1 MESKA
6 EPLCKLVT
14 FDRDPRKETHF
25 HYYPAHA
32 GVSTGPLE
40 PTPGETALNSED
52 QAQVWHTHT
61 HTPRQPIWEEDLV
74 QPPLLD
80 TEQAPCPEVGR
91 KCGKQG
97 PEPLFSLPGKK
108 EILGGRSLR
117 HKAWDFSSSQ
127 NVKFS
132 RG

>member
-40 PTPGETALNSED
+40 PTPGETALSSKD
-52 QAQVWHTHT
+52 QAQVCHTHP
-61 HTPRQPIWEEDLV
+61 H
-74 QPPLLD
+74 PPAAYLGGRPGTASPLEA
-80 TEQAPCPEVGR
+80 EQAPYPEVGR

-97 PEPLFSLPGKK
+97 PEPLFSLPRKK
-108 EILGGRSLR
+108 EIFGGRSLR

-127 NVKFS
+127 SVKFS